1 MMGINGFEGNGIMA
15 KEILIV
21 DDQLGIRLLLN
32 EVFKKEG
39 YVTHLAPNGV
49 EALKISE
56 QQQIDC
62 VLLDMKIPGMNGIE
76 ILQKLKEKN
85 KALPVM
91 MMTAYGEQDLI
102 DEALRLGA
110 SNYFTKPFNIFDIV
124 NGVENI
130 LSR

>member
-1 MMGINGFEGNGIMA
+1 MV

-21 DDQLGIRLLLN
+21 DDQPGIRLLLN
-32 EVFKKEG
+32 EVFKKAG

-49 EALKISE
+49 EALKIFDQE
-56 QQQIDC
+56 HIDC

-85 KALPVM
+85 KDLPVM

-102 DEALRLGA
+102 DEALSLGA
-110 SNYFTKPFNIFDIV
+110 SNYFTKPFNIFDV
-124 NGVENI
+124 LNEVGNI
-130 LSR
+130 LKK

>member
-1 MMGINGFEGNGIMA
+1 MT

-21 DDQLGIRLLLN
+21 DDQPGIRLLLN

-39 YVTHLAPNGV
+39 YMTHLAPNGI
-49 EALKISE
+49 EALKIFD
-56 QQQIDC
+56 QQHIDC
-62 VLLDMKIPGMNGIE
+62 VLLDMKIPGMNGID

-85 KALPVM
+85 KDIPVM

-110 SNYFTKPFNIFDIV
+110 SHYFTKPFNIFDV
-124 NGVENI
+124 SNEVANV
-130 LSR
+130 LRK

>member
-1 MMGINGFEGNGIMA
+1 MV

-21 DDQLGIRLLLN
+21 DDQPGIRLLLN
-32 EVFKKEG
+32 EVFKKDG
-39 YVTHLAPNGV
+39 YVTHLAPNGI
-49 EALKISE
+49 EALKIFDQE
-56 QQQIDC
+56 HIDC

-85 KALPVM
+85 KDVPVM

-110 SNYFTKPFNIFDIV
+110 SNYFTKPFNIFDV
-124 NGVENI
+124 LKEVGNI
-130 LSR
+130 LRKW

>member
-1 MMGINGFEGNGIMA
+1 MV

-21 DDQLGIRLLLN
+21 DDQPGIRLLLS

-39 YVTHLAPNGV
+39 YITHLAPNGI
-49 EALKISE
+49 EALKIFD
-56 QQQIDC
+56 QQHIDC

-85 KALPVM
+85 KDLPVM

-102 DEALRLGA
+102 DEALNLGA
-110 SNYFTKPFNIFDIV
+110 CKYFTKPFNIFDLSKE
-124 NGVENI
+124 VENI
-130 LSR
+130 LRK

>member
-1 MMGINGFEGNGIMA
+1 MKINGFEGKCIMV

-21 DDQLGIRLLLN
+21 DDQPGIRLLLN
-32 EVFKKEG
+32 EVFKKDG

-49 EALKISE
+49 EALKIFDQE
-56 QQQIDC
+56 QIDC

-85 KALPVM
+85 KDVPVM

-110 SNYFTKPFNIFDIV
+110 SNYFTKPFNIFDV
-124 NGVENI
+124 LKEVGNI
-130 LSR
+130 LSK